1 MPDGP
6 IHPDT
11 VVLKDARALRAYA
24 HPLRLKLVGLLRRQ
38 GAMTATQAGEALG
51 ESPANCSFHL
61 RQLAKWG
68 LVEEAGGGRGR
79 ERPWRATALF
89 THWSGVD
96 ADADTAAAGDL
107 LMSVIVDRYVEQIH
121 SWIDR
126 RSNEPAEW
134 QAAAP
139 FGDVVLHLTADELAQ
154 VSKELW
160 ATSMRYAD
168 RLADPSQRPEGS
180 RPVTMLH
187 LAFPSDS
194 ERPSGES

>member
-1 MPDGP
+1 MAFEAPRELTDP
-6 IHPDT
+6 
-11 VVLKDARALRAYA
+11 RAMRAMA
-24 HPLRLKLVGLLRRQ
+24 HPVRLALMEALNDAGTL
-38 GAMTATQAGEALG
+38 TATEAAERVG
-51 ESPANCSFHL
+51 ESPSNCSFHL

-126 RSNEPAEW
+126 RSSEPAEW

-160 ATSMRYAD
+160 AISMRYAD
-168 RLADPSQRPEGS
+168 RLADPSQRPDGS

-187 LAFPSDS
+187 LAFPSDPQG
-194 ERPSGES
+194 PSGES